1 MILPLNMYTSVMW
14 TMSFQALAN
23 FIELRDEPTAQYE
36 IQLYAKAMKSMM
48 QEKCPILSKLWFE
61 N

>member
-1 MILPLNMYTSVMW
+1 MYTSVMW

-36 IQLYAKAMKSMM
+36 IQLYAKIMKEMM
-48 QEKCPILSKLWFE
+48 QQKYPILYNIWF
-61 N
+61 NT